1 MTTITRDI
9 PTSNLDREALAHS
22 AVGTLVAVCLSHG
35 GVPKW
40 PLESAVV
47 TTDGIVGDLHAHEKH
62 VRPDR
67 ALSLFDVE
75 ILRELVAEGF
85 PLEPGIAG
93 ENLTVAGLNVQQMA
107 PGTVLQA
114 GEVRIRLE
122 FLRKPCYVLDKIDVR
137 LKDAMVGRCGYMAS
151 VLQGGTLTPGL
162 AIRQISG

>member
-1 MTTITRDI
+1 M
-9 PTSNLDREALAHS
+9 PVSSSAHPAPAEN
-22 AVGTLVAVCLSHG
+22 AVGQIVAVCLSHG

-40 PLESAVV
+40 PIDSAVV

-93 ENLTVAGLNVQQMA
+93 ENLTISGLNLQQMPA
-107 PGTVLQA
+107 GTMLQA
-114 GEVRIRLE
+114 GDVRIRLE
-122 FLRKPCYVLDKIDVR
+122 APRKPCYVLDKIDVR

-151 VLQGGTLTPGL
+151 VLHGGILQAGMT
-162 AIRQISG
+162 IRQVLT